1 MENFSEAHFSLLNIN
16 LHSVHPRN
24 LTFILSISQTGIT
37 VVPNDINDS
46 HKLQAMYASIQTI
59 CLRMKPEDGPTKDWV
74 VYVSEWTLTSRSGI
88 VQN

>member
-1 MENFSEAHFSLLNIN
+1 M
-16 LHSVHPRN
+16 N
-24 LTFILSISQTGIT
+24 LTFTLSISLTSIT

-59 CLRMKPEDGPTKDWV
+59 CLRMKSEDGPTIVWV
-74 VYVSEWTLTSRSGI
+74 VYISEWTLTSRSGI